1 MFLVL
6 FVLFMVLPVVL
17 STNVSTKPGLK
28 ILRDEYKSVAA
39 ACVDLGFAKKSCNSE
54 KKVVAFD
61 VRLKNHVNNLAT
73 NGRVVFGIED
83 LNEGNGYDP
92 STGIF
97 TAPASGVFVFDWTTF
112 TQYGKYAST
121 ALVVNGK
128 FKSWNHCYD
137 VKSKTFLAC
146 SKMTVVKLKRGDKV
160 WIGVWSGPAN
170 IYTKYTSFSGYNL

>member
-1 MFLVL
+1 MRGCL
-6 FVLFMVLPVVL
+6 FYLL
-17 STNVSTKPGLK
+17 
-28 ILRDEYKSVAA
+28 
-39 ACVDLGFAKKSCNSE
+39 E
-54 KKVVAFD
+54 KAVVAFD
-61 VRLKNHVNNLAT
+61 VRLKKDINLAT

-137 VKSKTFLAC
+137 GAAKTYLQC
-146 SKMTVVKLKRGDKV
+146 SKLTVVKLKKGDQV
-160 WIGVWSGPAN
+160 WIGVFYGTAN
-170 IYTKYTSFSGYNL
+170 IYNKYTSFLVINCKQNFQIMCVLSIITLKLESRLVFNFHFISILSIQL